1 MKKSWLLGVAA
12 LGFALLQTINA
23 DAAAKITYKEYQLG
37 ENIKITVPYVEGMEN
52 KTSENAL
59 NKRFLD
65 SAKDYLIDNSEN
77 ENPLTNDRFD
87 FRSNYEIAYNDF
99 EFLSVVQWYYVYN
112 GGAHGNTY
120 FKTTT
125 YNTETGKFLEMK
137 DLFKEGV
144 DYQTLLTDL
153 VKEEISARGAKA
165 EGFYFE
171 KVDDNTL
178 FYLTKSGLVM
188 LFSPYAIAPYVAGD
202 VRVHIPW
209 WKIQDQMR
217 EEIPVW

>member
-1 MKKSWLLGVAA
+1 MKKTWLYGIAA
-12 LGFALLQTINA
+12 LGFTLLQAVSA
-23 DAAAKITYKEYQLG
+23 DAATKITYKEYQLG
-37 ENIKITVPYVEGMEN
+37 ENIRIIVPYAEGMEN
-52 KTSENAL
+52 KTFETAL
-59 NKRFLD
+59 NKRFLN
-65 SAKDYLIDNSEN
+65 SAKDYLVDNSEN
-77 ENPLTNDRFD
+77 ENPLINEKFD

-99 EFLSVVQWYYVYN
+99 EILSIVQWYYVYS

-120 FKTTT
+120 FKTVT
-125 YNTETGKFLEMK
+125 YNIETGKFLEMK

-153 VKEEISARGAKA
+153 VKGEIEARGDKA
-165 EGFYFE
+165 QGFYFE
-171 KVDDNTL
+171 KVDDHTL

-188 LFSPYAIAPYVAGD
+188 LFSPYSIAPYVAGD

-209 WKIQDQMR
+209 WKIQDQLK